1 MAFLTIVQSQPRL
14 PVNTAY
20 LVTLVLLETVR
31 REKNSPE
38 ICSIRIG
45 LFVRRIVGEREFML
59 PDNTHTHKH
68 THTPLR
74 YLNMNGHRVA
84 SSKTIAR
91 SISRNM
97 THYESAIV

>member
-59 PDNTHTHKH
+59 PDNTHTH
-68 THTPLR
+68 TPLR

>member
-1 MAFLTIVQSQPRL
+1 MDGVFLTIVQSQPRL
-14 PVNTAY
+14 PINTAY

-59 PDNTHTHKH
+59 PDNTHTQ
-68 THTPLR
+68 TPLR
-74 YLNMNGHRVA
+74 YLNMNGHRVLRRRKRLLVA
-84 SSKTIAR
+84 FLAT
-91 SISRNM
+91 
-97 THYESAIV
+97 